1 MSTTEDQVAGA
12 AADDSRPD
20 IDDGGGT
27 TQTVTRQLPL
37 AAYVPMGL
45 TSDYKAPRA
54 TVDPDKT
61 KTWLKRAWPIVKAHK
76 GAFATM
82 LITSFIG
89 LVIQVQIPKL
99 LQNAIDNSLLASQEH
114 HQSVPLH
121 VYVTWVVVLGLVGG
135 VVGYISRTT
144 LFQRGVLHRVRP
156 AQHHLRAPDP
166 HVVPLLRPR
175 AVGSAHQPGQL

>member
-12 AADDSRPD
+12 AAGDSRPEM
-20 IDDGGGT
+20 DGGLDGT

-76 GAFATM
+76 GLFATM

-99 LQNAIDNSLLASQEH
+99 LQNAI
-114 HQSVPLH
+114 
-121 VYVTWVVVLGLVGG
+121 
-135 VVGYISRTT
+135 
-144 LFQRGVLHRVRP
+144 
-156 AQHHLRAPDP
+156 
-166 HVVPLLRPR
+166 
-175 AVGSAHQPGQL
+175 